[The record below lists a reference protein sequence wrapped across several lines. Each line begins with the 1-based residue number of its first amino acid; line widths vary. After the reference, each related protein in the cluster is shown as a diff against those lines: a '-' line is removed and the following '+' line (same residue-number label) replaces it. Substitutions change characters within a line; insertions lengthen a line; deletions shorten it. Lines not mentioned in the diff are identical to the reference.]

1 MKVRIK
7 FEAEVYIEGKD
18 MGEVARKWQWM
29 PILSEY
35 AVENAS
41 GDFCGI
47 VSVEDAET
55 YEDLSVEFNEN
66 T

>member
-1 MKVRIK
+1 MYV
-7 FEAEVYIEGKD
+7 EGKD
-18 MGEVARKWQWM
+18 IGEVAKKWQWM

-47 VSVEDAET
+47 VSVEDADT
-55 YEDLSVEFNEN
+55 YEDLSAEFNEN